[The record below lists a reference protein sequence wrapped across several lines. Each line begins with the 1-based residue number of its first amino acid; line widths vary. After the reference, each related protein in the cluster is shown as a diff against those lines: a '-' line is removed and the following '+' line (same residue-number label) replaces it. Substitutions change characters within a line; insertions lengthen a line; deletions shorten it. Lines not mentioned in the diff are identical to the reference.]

1 MGRGRAR
8 GRSQRG
14 RPGLDSSASSGSP
27 RATSRDEAATIMNKA
42 LIYDWNRDA
51 PSAPPPLVMLDDET
65 LRDGLQSPSVR
76 APSIDQKLRILRLL
90 DQIGVD
96 TADIGLPGA
105 GPHVVRDVERLARE
119 IVDSKLKIQANCA
132 ARTVVS
138 DMQPIVDVS
147 QRVGLPIECCCFI
160 GSSPIR
166 RYAEDWTVDYL
177 QRCTEEAVSFGV
189 NHGLEVMYVT
199 EDTTR
204 SDPETLRR
212 LFTTAIR
219 AGASRICIADT
230 VGHATPAGARAVV
243 TFAQTDRRRHGRG
256 SRHRLARPSR
266 SRHGHDQQPGGARS
280 GRLARAR
287 DDPRHRRARRQHADG
302 HAAREPRAHG
312 MDHSATSPGSTTLV
326 RAVSEATGEPIPDNY
341 PVFGRDAFRTATG
354 VHAAAVVKAF
364 RKNDPELM
372 DAVYSGVPAQMV
384 GRAQQID
391 VGPLSGKSNV
401 VFWLEQHGFVP
412 GRRRRRPRVPPRQV
426 VAAGAHRAGNPRR
439 NPRRADVRVHQAGR
453 VGKSQVPSPPNPK
466 LQARDTEL
474 GSGSGHWA
482 LGLTWPR
489 GIDIPHH
496 TKGAG
501 DGVNQHRESRGR
513 RSPGRTVANALIS

>member
-1 MGRGRAR
+1 
-8 GRSQRG
+8 
-14 RPGLDSSASSGSP
+14 
-27 RATSRDEAATIMNKA
+27 MNKG

-51 PSAPPPLVMLDDET
+51 TVAPPPIVMLDDET

-76 APSIDQKLRILRLL
+76 APSIEQKVRILRLL

-119 IVDSKLKIQANCA
+119 IVDSKLKIRANCA

-138 DMQPIVDVS
+138 DVQPIVEVS

-204 SDPETLRR
+204 SDPETLRK

-219 AGASRICIADT
+219 AGATRICIADT

-243 TFAQTDRRRHGRG
+243 TFTRQIIDEMGGHVGIDW
-256 SRHRLARPSR
+256 
-266 SRHGHDQQPGGARS
+266 HGHRDRDMGTINSLAALEAGASRVH
-280 GRLARAR
+280 GTILGIGERVGNTPMDLLMVNLVLMGWIDR
-287 DDPRHRRARRQHADG
+287 DL
-302 HAAREPRAHG
+302 
-312 MDHSATSPGSTTLV
+312 TSLNDLV
-326 RAVSEATGEPIPDNY
+326 RVVSEATGEPIPANY

-372 DAVYSGVPAQMV
+372 DAVYSGVPAKMV
-384 GRAQQID
+384 GRVQQIE

-412 GRRRRRPRVPPRQV
+412 AEEVIDRVF
-426 VAAGAHRAGNPRR
+426 
-439 NPRRADVRVHQAGR
+439 RRAKSSQRV
-453 VGKSQVPSPPNPK
+453 
-466 LQARDTEL
+466 LTEQEIL
-474 GSGSGHWA
+474 DEIH
-482 LGLTWPR
+482 
-489 GIDIPHH
+489 
-496 TKGAG
+496 
-501 DGVNQHRESRGR
+501 
-513 RSPGRTVANALIS
+513 VAQTYASTRLDA

>member
-1 MGRGRAR
+1 
-8 GRSQRG
+8 
-14 RPGLDSSASSGSP
+14 
-27 RATSRDEAATIMNKA
+27 MNKA

-51 PSAPPPLVMLDDET
+51 PVAPPAIVMLDDET

-76 APSIDQKLRILRLL
+76 APSIEQKVRILRLL

-119 IVDSKLKIQANCA
+119 IVDSKLKIRANCA
-132 ARTVVS
+132 ARTLVS
-138 DMQPIVDVS
+138 DVQPIVDVS

-204 SDPETLRR
+204 SDPETLRK

-243 TFAQTDRRRHGRG
+243 AFTRQIVDDMGGHVGIDW
-256 SRHRLARPSR
+256 
-266 SRHGHDQQPGGARS
+266 HGHRDRDLGTINSLAALEAGASRVH
-280 GRLARAR
+280 GTILGIGERVGNAPMDLLLVNLVLMGWIER
-287 DDPRHRRARRQHADG
+287 DL
-302 HAAREPRAHG
+302 
-312 MDHSATSPGSTTLV
+312 TSLNDLV
-326 RAVSEATGEPIPDNY
+326 RAVSDATGEPIPVNY

-372 DAVYSGVPAQMV
+372 DSVYSGVPAQMV
-384 GRAQQID
+384 GRVQQIE

-412 GRRRRRPRVPPRQV
+412 ADEVVDRVF
-426 VAAGAHRAGNPRR
+426 
-439 NPRRADVRVHQAGR
+439 RRAKSSQRV
-453 VGKSQVPSPPNPK
+453 
-466 LQARDTEL
+466 LTEQEIL
-474 GSGSGHWA
+474 DEIHVA
-482 LGLTWPR
+482 
-489 GIDIPHH
+489 H
-496 TKGAG
+496 TYASTRL
-501 DGVNQHRESRGR
+501 D
-513 RSPGRTVANALIS
+513 A